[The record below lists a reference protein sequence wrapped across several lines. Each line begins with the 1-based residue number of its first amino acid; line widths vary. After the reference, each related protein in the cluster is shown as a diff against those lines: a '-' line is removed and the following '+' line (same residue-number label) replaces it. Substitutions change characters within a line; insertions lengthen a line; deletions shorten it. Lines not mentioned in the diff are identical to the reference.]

1 MLRFCLFA
9 FLAFGVSWPL
19 NAADASKAPKKQELS
34 VERFF
39 SGTDADRD
47 AMLKMIAPKGYHDVA
62 VVPWFVLMAKKNSR
76 GREVL
81 LLVDPIS
88 LQAME
93 IQNESDEMA
102 TAPETVAPK
111 PRD

>member
-9 FLAFGVSWPL
+9 FLAFGVSLPL
-19 NAADASKAPKKQELS
+19 NAADASKAPKKQERS
-34 VERFF
+34 VEKFF

-62 VVPWFVLMAKKNSR
+62 VVPWFVLMAKNSR

-102 TAPETVAPK
+102 TAP
-111 PRD
+111 